1 MMDKKSANGFQT
13 KASEGGVQRKQLPYS
28 VETPYGFHLD
38 LDFLKYVDDIEKGN
52 TIKRVHIQ
60 RRVKVPAK
68 FSTLPRNFSLPGHGA
83 RPPPKE
89 KDSTWSGTSTLGPK
103 PKSRVTEVQQIFDFR
118 ASEGGTS
125 SQISRGTTSQR
136 AGYVSA
142 KPREEVGAGAKDVEE
157 KTEGIQSRP
166 NLLRASSM
174 PITLQQRKG
183 SDSSSPDR
191 IVGTPESG
199 STENIFRAS
208 PDITERR
215 CVPQDRTGLHQ
226 QITVAL
232 KRVRELEEQVK
243 TIPEL
248 KAQIC
253 SLREEREKLLLQL
266 QAQLQAQ
273 AKAQLQAQA
282 KAQAQA
288 QAQAHVSS
296 LPSTIA
302 PNSDSGTRTQ
312 PQGPRPSEGLNLAL
326 MTQPTGGLNAAE
338 LVPPKLVTGKGKQ
351 GVTETSK
358 VLQKERELNE
368 ESLKSSSAH
377 GETSGLSD
385 QESVRETQLSEKS
398 DIQREKLESALE
410 HAVRKLSRDIA
421 GQELTSL
428 RGAIKDAETSSIQD
442 GDAAKEGKLED
453 PDSTQNLQE
462 KLMILEAKLTKASQ
476 DLERT
481 NTLLKE
487 QMDENKVKEDKILQL
502 SDGVRVEVCTPEEQN
517 RPRRESID
525 TGTETEK
532 VDIANQE
539 TETEPPGTVDKGTDT
554 ERISIEVVVPTPGAG
569 SIDQGTE
576 TNKVYTN
583 EQFIETEE
591 EAATVSPPRPRANS
605 MERGTVTERIAT
617 QDQTTE
623 TPVAERVNQV
633 TETEGE
639 TVTDHPQRPR
649 ASSVDRETETDH
661 LQRPR
666 ASSVDR
672 ETETDHPQRPRASS
686 VDRETE
692 TDHPQRPRASSVD
705 RETETDHLQR
715 PRASSVDRE
724 TETER
729 VNTVDRVTETV
740 GAQRTDQQTETEV
753 ERQQDNN
760 PARHAEAESE
770 VREHPGSDRLEEGGS
785 VVSERVEDNKANERM
800 QRDSGESESVALKE
814 SSITVLERRVAETVV
829 SDIVS
834 QDQGCTSAA
843 GGNKESKIETVT
855 SQNDS
860 GTKEGEGREI
870 VETRQIAKE
879 PVEKKQTEGVIVCA
893 TIKETVVTDTV
904 VVVAAENAAVKT
916 VAPVRPQRGRKL
928 SAEQAQ
934 QIPAQDQAALVRPR
948 RGSSETQ
955 AQRSQP
961 QTKTQPQ
968 VQVQV
973 PLQLEAQT
981 PTQLSEPQVK
991 DQAPC
996 PSQVEDSTLAEK
1008 PPGKS
1013 SGKQSKSQLPTET
1026 RGAPP
1031 GSSVQ
1036 TRPKSIKAQSQTTA
1050 SRRDSKEFKASQ
1062 PPSRGSGE
1070 AQTRPTRQASYEAQ
1084 PPSQGSRRSSSE
1096 TQPPQKDTSETQ
1108 ALRRGSSESAQRRG
1122 SSEAQ
1127 ASRREAG
1134 EAEPPRRG
1142 SGESPTSPAALG
1154 QVVTRLT
1161 GLLGEQW
1168 AQLGSSSGTQQMAG
1182 QQESPSTQKATTG
1195 KRAEAA
1201 KGASAKPAGKAVPAA
1216 TAGKPAGKPGPSK
1229 MSSIQSQLVSSLS
1242 VLSAF
1247 YSPSQKAAA
1256 ASKQQEQGLKSIMKK
1271 NGVADKQGNKGAK
1284 KNLKFVGV
1292 NGGYESTSSE
1302 ESSGDE
1308 KSKVEVEKEEEED
1321 SSEPEVEKEKET
1333 EPQPA
1338 DKPEEG
1344 AETQQKDAEVSTEGG
1359 GAVAAEK
1366 EGERGLLDIEGS
1378 QQLLEEQA
1386 EGEKIDQGFIDAC
1399 IYVKDRM
1406 EEVSSPDKEMRQVLV
1421 VLYQEWFKISSQKE
1435 SQADT
1440 VTLYLRQVG
1449 STTPTLLPYVIN
1461 LTDGNGNMALHYSVS
1476 HSNFPVVKL
1485 LLDTGLCETDNV
1497 NKAGYTPVMLAALTA
1512 AESSDDLEV
1521 AQQLLRLGDVNA
1533 CSRQAGQTALMLAVS
1548 HGRVAMVKLLLSC
1561 GTDVNAQDREGSS
1574 ALMCAS
1580 EHGHVNIVRML
1591 LETGRC
1597 DTSLMDKDGQTALSV
1612 AEGASHQEI
1621 IDLLKAH
1628 AETRASEP
1636 SFTTDLL

>member
-302 PNSDSGTRTQ
+302 PNSDSGTHTQ
-312 PQGPRPSEGLNLAL
+312 PQGHRPSEGLNLAL
-326 MTQPTGGLNAAE
+326 MTQPTGGLKASE
-338 LVPPKLVTGKGKQ
+338 LVPTKLVTGKGKQ
-351 GVTETSK
+351 GVTENSE
-358 VLQKERELNE
+358 VLQKEREINE

-398 DIQREKLESALE
+398 DIQKEKLETALE

-442 GDAAKEGKLED
+442 GDAAKEVKLED

-487 QMDENKVKEDKILQL
+487 QMDENKVKEEKILQL

-554 ERISIEVVVPTPGAG
+554 DRISIEVFVPTPGAG
-569 SIDQGTE
+569 GIDQGTE
-576 TNKVYTN
+576 TNKVDTN
-583 EQFIETEE
+583 EQLIETEE
-591 EAATVSPPRPRANS
+591 EAAAVSQPRPRANS

-617 QDQTTE
+617 QDQMTE

-639 TVTDHPQRPR
+639 TVTDHP
-649 ASSVDRETETDH
+649 
-661 LQRPR
+661 QRPR

-705 RETETDHLQR
+705 RETETDHPQR

-760 PARHAEAESE
+760 PARHSEAESE
-770 VREHPGSDRLEEGGS
+770 VREHPGSDRLEEEGS
-785 VVSERVEDNKANERM
+785 VVSERVEDNEANER
-800 QRDSGESESVALKE
+800 VALKE
-814 SSITVLERRVAETVV
+814 SSITVLERRVEETVV

-843 GGNKESKIETVT
+843 GENKESKIETVA

-860 GTKEGEGREI
+860 GTKESEGREI
-870 VETRQIAKE
+870 VETHQIAKE

-934 QIPAQDQAALVRPR
+934 PIPAQDQAALVRPR

-1050 SRRDSKEFKASQ
+1050 SRRDSKELKASQ

-1070 AQTRPTRQASYEAQ
+1070 GQTRPTRQGSYEAQ
-1084 PPSQGSRRSSSE
+1084 PASQGSRRSSSE

-1108 ALRRGSSESAQRRG
+1108 ALRRGSSESAQRRS

-1168 AQLGSSSGTQQMAG
+1168 AQLGSSSGTQQTAS
-1182 QQESPSTQKATTG
+1182 QQESPSTQKPTTG

-1216 TAGKPAGKPGPSK
+1216 TTGKPAGKPGPSK

-1344 AETQQKDAEVSTEGG
+1344 AETQQKDADVSTEGG

-1366 EGERGLLDIEGS
+1366 EAERGLLDIEGS
-1378 QQLLEEQA
+1378 QELLEEQA
-1386 EGEKIDQGFIDAC
+1386 GGEKIDQEFIDAC

-1597 DTSLMDKDGQTALSV
+1597 DTSLVDKDGQTALSV

-1628 AETRASEP
+1628 AEARASEP

>member
-13 KASEGGVQRKQLPYS
+13 KASEGGIQRKQLPYS

-60 RRVKVPAK
+60 RRVKGPAK

-83 RPPPKE
+83 RPPPRE

-103 PKSRVTEVQQIFDFR
+103 PKSRVSEVQQIFDFR
-118 ASEGGTS
+118 ASEGGTL
-125 SQISRGTTSQR
+125 SQISRGVTSQR
-136 AGYVSA
+136 AGFVSA
-142 KPREEVGAGAKDVEE
+142 KQRDELGARAEDVEE
-157 KTEGIQSRP
+157 KTAGIQSRP

-183 SDSSSPDR
+183 SDLSSPDR
-191 IVGTPESG
+191 IVVTPESG
-199 STENIFRAS
+199 STENVFRAS

-215 CVPQDRTGLHQ
+215 VPQDRTGLHQ

-253 SLREEREKLLLQL
+253 SLREEKVKLLLQL
-266 QAQLQAQ
+266 QAQ
-273 AKAQLQAQA
+273 
-282 KAQAQA
+282 AQAQ
-288 QAQAHVSS
+288 VSS
-296 LPSTIA
+296 LSSTKA
-302 PNSDSGTRTQ
+302 PNSDSGTHTR
-312 PQGPRPSEGLNLAL
+312 PQGHRPSEGLNLAL
-326 MTQPTGGLNAAE
+326 KTQPTGDLEASE
-338 LVPPKLVTGKGKQ
+338 RVPSTLVTEKGKQ
-351 GVTETSK
+351 GVTEKSK
-358 VLQKERELNE
+358 VLQKDRETNQEL
-368 ESLKSSSAH
+368 LKSSSAH
-377 GETSGLSD
+377 GETVE
-385 QESVRETQLSEKS
+385 QESVRETRLSEKS
-398 DIQREKLESALE
+398 DIQKETLESTLE
-410 HAVRKLSRDIA
+410 HAVQKLSQDIA

-442 GDAAKEGKLED
+442 GDAAKEDKLED
-453 PDSTQNLQE
+453 PDSMHNLQE
-462 KLMILEAKLTKASQ
+462 KLMVLEAKLTQASQ

-481 NTLLKE
+481 TSLLKE
-487 QMDENKVKEDKILQL
+487 QIDENKEKEEIILQL
-502 SDGVRVEVCTPEEQN
+502 SDGVKVEVCTPDGQN

-532 VDIANQE
+532 VDFANQE
-539 TETEPPGTVDKGTDT
+539 TETESLGTVDKGTDT
-554 ERISIEVVVPTPGAG
+554 ERICIEVCVPTSGAE
-569 SIDQGTE
+569 STDQGTE
-576 TNKVYTN
+576 TNKVDTN
-583 EQFIETEE
+583 EQLIEMVA
-591 EAATVSPPRPRANS
+591 EASAVSPPRPRANS

-617 QDQTTE
+617 QDQMTE
-623 TPVAERVNQV
+623 TPGAERVNQV

-649 ASSVDRETETDH
+649 AGSVDRG
-661 LQRPR
+661 
-666 ASSVDR
+666 
-672 ETETDHPQRPRASS
+672 
-686 VDRETE
+686 
-692 TDHPQRPRASSVD
+692 
-705 RETETDHLQR
+705 
-715 PRASSVDRE
+715 

-753 ERQQDNN
+753 ERSQDNN
-760 PARHAEAESE
+760 PARDAEAETQVGE
-770 VREHPGSDRLEEGGS
+770 CPGSERLEEVLS
-785 VVSERVEDNKANERM
+785 VVSNQVEDMEANERI
-800 QRDSGESESVALKE
+800 QRDSGESESVAVKE
-814 SSITVLERRVAETVV
+814 SSVKVLESKVEETVV
-829 SDIVS
+829 SDIES
-834 QDQGCTSAA
+834 QDQGHTSALVAA
-843 GGNKESKIETVT
+843 GEKTESKIKTIT

-860 GTKEGEGREI
+860 ETKEIEPLKSEGSAI
-870 VETRQIAKE
+870 VEEQPIDKE
-879 PVEKKQTEGVIVCA
+879 TVKRKQTAESVIVCV
-893 TIKETVVTDTV
+893 TVTETVVTDTA
-904 VVVAAENAAVKT
+904 VVAAAAAAENIAVKT
-916 VAPVRPQRGRKL
+916 VVPVRPQRGRKL

-934 QIPAQDQAALVRPR
+934 PISAQVQAAPVRPR
-948 RGSSETQ
+948 RGSGETQ
-955 AQRSQP
+955 AQRTQS
-961 QTKTQPQ
+961 QTKTHPQ

-973 PLQLEAQT
+973 PPQLEAQT
-981 PTQLSEPQVK
+981 PKKLSEPEVKHPVSRPSQVEAQTPEKLSEPEVKHPVSRPSQVEAQTPEKLSEPEVKHPVSRPSQVEAQTPEKLSEPQVK
-991 DQAPC
+991 PPVSR
-996 PSQVEDSTLAEK
+996 PSQVEDSTLAQRPAGE
-1008 PPGKS
+1008 S
-1013 SGKQSKSQLPTET
+1013 SGKRPKSKLQTET
-1026 RGAPP
+1026 QGAPP
-1031 GSSVQ
+1031 GSGVQ
-1036 TRPKSIKAQSQTTA
+1036 TRPKSIQAQTAA
-1050 SRRDSKEFKASQ
+1050 SRRSSKELKASQ
-1062 PPSRGSGE
+1062 HPSRGSGE
-1070 AQTRPTRQASYEAQ
+1070 AQTRATRQASHEVQ
-1084 PPSQGSRRSSSE
+1084 PPSQSSRRSSSE
-1096 TQPPQKDTSETQ
+1096 TQPPQKDTIETQ
-1108 ALRRGSSESAQRRG
+1108 SLRRGSGETAQRSG
-1122 SSEAQ
+1122 SSETPV
-1127 ASRREAG
+1127 SRRDAG
-1134 EAEPPRRG
+1134 EAEPSRRG
-1142 SGESPTSPAALG
+1142 SCESPTSPAALG

-1168 AQLGSSSGTQQMAG
+1168 AQLGSSAGTQQTAS
-1182 QQESPSTQKATTG
+1182 QQESPSTQKQTAG

-1201 KGASAKPAGKAVPAA
+1201 KGVSAKPAGKAVPAA
-1216 TAGKPAGKPGPSK
+1216 TTGKSAGKAGPSK

-1247 YSPSQKAAA
+1247 YSPGQKAAA

-1271 NGVADKQGNKGAK
+1271 NGVADKQANKGAK

-1308 KSKVEVEKEEEED
+1308 KSKVEVEEEEED
-1321 SSEPEVEKEKET
+1321 SSEPEVEKKKET

-1338 DKPEEG
+1338 DKSEEG
-1344 AETQQKDAEVSTEGG
+1344 AETQQKDAEVSTEGA

-1366 EGERGLLDIEGS
+1366 EADRGLLDLDSS
-1378 QQLLEEQA
+1378 QELLEEQA
-1386 EGEKIDQGFIDAC
+1386 EGEKVNQGFVDAC
-1399 IYVKDRM
+1399 LYVKDRM
-1406 EEVSSPDKEMRQVLV
+1406 DEVPSPDKEMRQVLV
-1421 VLYQEWFKISSQKE
+1421 VLYQEWFKVSSQKE

-1440 VTLYLRQVG
+1440 VRLYLRQVG
-1449 STTPTLLPYVIN
+1449 LTTPTLLPYVVN

-1561 GTDVNAQDREGSS
+1561 GTDVNAQDREGST

-1580 EHGHVNIVRML
+1580 EHGHTNIVRML

-1597 DTSLMDKDGQTALSV
+1597 DTGLVDKNGQTALSV
-1612 AEGASHQEI
+1612 AEAAAHQEI
-1621 IDLLKAH
+1621 VDLLKAS
-1628 AETRASEP
+1628 EASAP

>member
-273 AKAQLQAQA
+273 AKAQAQAQAQAQA
-282 KAQAQA
+282 KA

-312 PQGPRPSEGLNLAL
+312 PQGHRPSEGLNLAL
-326 MTQPTGGLNAAE
+326 MTQPTGGLKASE
-338 LVPPKLVTGKGKQ
+338 LVPTKLVTGKGKQ
-351 GVTETSK
+351 GVTEKSK
-358 VLQKERELNE
+358 VLQKEREINQ

-398 DIQREKLESALE
+398 DIQKEKLESALE

-442 GDAAKEGKLED
+442 DDAAKEGKLED

-487 QMDENKVKEDKILQL
+487 QMDENKVKEEKILQL

-554 ERISIEVVVPTPGAG
+554 DRISIEVFVPAPGAG

-576 TNKVYTN
+576 TNKVDTN
-583 EQFIETEE
+583 EQLIETEE
-591 EAATVSPPRPRANS
+591 EAAAVSPPRPRANS
-605 MERGTVTERIAT
+605 MERGTVTERIDT
-617 QDQTTE
+617 QDQMTE

-649 ASSVDRETETDH
+649 ASSVDRETET
-661 LQRPR
+661 
-666 ASSVDR
+666 
-672 ETETDHPQRPRASS
+672 
-686 VDRETE
+686 
-692 TDHPQRPRASSVD
+692 
-705 RETETDHLQR
+705 
-715 PRASSVDRE
+715 
-724 TETER
+724 ER
-729 VNTVDRVTETV
+729 VNTVDRLTETV

-785 VVSERVEDNKANERM
+785 VVSERVNDNEANERI

-814 SSITVLERRVAETVV
+814 SSITVLERRVEETVV
-829 SDIVS
+829 SDIVR
-834 QDQGCTSAA
+834 QDQGCTSALVAA
-843 GGNKESKIETVT
+843 GENKESKIETVT

-860 GTKEGEGREI
+860 GAKESEGREI
-870 VETRQIAKE
+870 VETHQIAKE

-934 QIPAQDQAALVRPR
+934 PIPAQDQAALVRPR

-996 PSQVEDSTLAEK
+996 PSPVEDSTLAEK

-1013 SGKQSKSQLPTET
+1013 SGKQSKSQLQTET

-1036 TRPKSIKAQSQTTA
+1036 TRPKLIKAQSQTTA

-1070 AQTRPTRQASYEAQ
+1070 AQTRPTRQGSYEAQ
-1084 PPSQGSRRSSSE
+1084 PPSQGSRRSFSE
-1096 TQPPQKDTSETQ
+1096 TQSPQKDTSETQ
-1108 ALRRGSSESAQRRG
+1108 PLRRGSSESAQRRG

-1134 EAEPPRRG
+1134 EAEPPCRG

-1168 AQLGSSSGTQQMAG
+1168 AQLGSSSGTQQTAS
-1182 QQESPSTQKATTG
+1182 QQDSPSTQKPTTG

-1216 TAGKPAGKPGPSK
+1216 TTGKPAGKPGPSK

-1308 KSKVEVEKEEEED
+1308 KSKVEKEEEED

-1344 AETQQKDAEVSTEGG
+1344 AEMQQKDAEVSTEGG

-1378 QQLLEEQA
+1378 QELLEEQA

-1440 VTLYLRQVG
+1440 VTLYLRRVG
-1449 STTPTLLPYVIN
+1449 LTTPTLLPYVIN